1 MASKS
6 SDFGLS
12 CLGLPSSPELPRMW
26 NVTFQRSP
34 GQAQERG
41 RGRPLTW
48 SRRLAFRSSAWASRG
63 GLLPRAQCA
72 RRGDA
77 GWRFRFLRRLAGPGL
92 GESELAPRAAAHT
105 EGQGQAAWL
114 LGTPGGGE
122 ELGLGEQDFLA
133 SWARL
138 LGARPHKALFVEG
151 PAPRRP
157 KSANN
162 SAMLPPARPGPAG
175 YTAAAEGEGTGWR
188 FFIVANIK
196 SGLSPLSLTP
206 YPNADRKQINL

>member
-12 CLGLPSSPELPRMW
+12 CLGLPSSRELPRMW

-114 LGTPGGGE
+114 HGTPGGGE

-175 YTAAAEGEGTGWR
+175 YTAGRRRRGNR
-188 FFIVANIK
+188 VALFYSRKYKI
-196 SGLSPLSLTP
+196 GAFSPFAHPLP
-206 YPNADRKQINL
+206 QRR